1 MRFLFALFVVSE
13 NVGSISVITGI
24 KKRFRLLTR
33 QSHIVSKQDLDDEN
47 SDLDFPPSP
56 KRPLGRQYSDPTP
69 QQNITSDLT
78 SFSEKSNLLVVPMS
92 HLTKQ
97 NSDSA
102 LPSQREN
109 KDPLALDDDFKTTA
123 ILQQVRF

>member
-1 MRFLFALFVVSE
+1 MFFSDG
-13 NVGSISVITGI
+13 VGSTSVITAGI

-33 QSHIVSKQDLDDEN
+33 QPNISKQDPDGDEN
-47 SDLDFPPSP
+47 SDIDLPPSP

-78 SFSEKSNLLVVPMS
+78 DKSAFLTVPTS
-92 HLTKQ
+92 HLMKQ

-102 LPSQREN
+102 LPSKTDNTESFS
-109 KDPLALDDDFKTTA
+109 LDDDFKNST
-123 ILQQVRF
+123 ILQQVTRVHIT

>member
-1 MRFLFALFVVSE
+1 MLSYRLQISRILE
-13 NVGSISVITGI
+13 NVGGISVITNI

-33 QSHIVSKQDLDDEN
+33 QSHIAKPDTDGDEN
-47 SDLDFPPSP
+47 SDIDLPPSP

-69 QQNITSDLT
+69 QQNITSDL
-78 SFSEKSNLLVVPMS
+78 SEKCNLLTVPTS

-102 LPSQREN
+102 LPSQTEN
-109 KDPLALDDDFKTTA
+109 KDPLLLDDDLKTA
-123 ILQQVRF
+123 LILQQVG